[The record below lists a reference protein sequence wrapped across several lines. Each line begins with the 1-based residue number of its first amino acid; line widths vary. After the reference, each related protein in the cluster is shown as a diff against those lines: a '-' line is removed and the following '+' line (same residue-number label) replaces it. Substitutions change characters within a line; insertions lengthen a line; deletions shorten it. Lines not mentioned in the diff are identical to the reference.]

1 MHTMSKVPK
10 WLYKPAN
17 LTKQETKLIQFELL
31 GFLKNCCQEN
41 NINFLS
47 LTTQFIHINYRDYLF
62 KNLQDLPVLNEVLSR
77 MQIKQFLISIG
88 FIIVNENKYFPI
100 HIDYFD
106 TEFMNV
112 GLNIPVLNC
121 NGSRTVWYDSIPDD
135 NDEMPEY
142 IGEITKI
149 SAAVAVKCVQ
159 DNVKEIGSCDAN
171 KPHWINVAVP
181 HAPKCNHSKLRI
193 NASLRF
199 NTLENNFIDTEIFE
213 QLMVQ
218 QVI

>member
-1 MHTMSKVPK
+1 MSQVPK

-31 GFLKNCCQEN
+31 GFLKNFCKEN
-41 NINFLS
+41 NTNFLS
-47 LTTQFIHINYRDYLF
+47 LTNQFICLTRDHLF
-62 KNLQDLPVLNEVLSR
+62 NNLHNLPTLNKVLSR
-77 MQIKQFLISIG
+77 MQIKHFFKSIG
-88 FIIVNENKYFPI
+88 FIVVNENKYFPI
-100 HIDYFD
+100 HIDHYD
-106 TEFMNV
+106 TEWMNV

-121 NGSRTVWYDSIPDD
+121 DGSRTVWYDSMPDD

-149 SAAVAVKCVQ
+149 SSSVSVKCIQ

-171 KPHWINVAVP
+171 KPHWINIAVP
-181 HAPKCNHSKLRI
+181 HAPRCTHSKLRI

-199 NTLENNFIDTEIFE
+199 NTFENNFIDTEMFE

-218 QVI
+218 QSL